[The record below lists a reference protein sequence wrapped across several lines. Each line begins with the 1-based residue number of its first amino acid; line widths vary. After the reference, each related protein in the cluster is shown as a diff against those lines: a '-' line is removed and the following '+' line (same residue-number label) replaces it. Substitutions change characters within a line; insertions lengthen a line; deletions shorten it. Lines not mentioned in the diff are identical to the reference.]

1 MIHDF
6 KQFPRNEPVAARDK
20 NEQGRPP
27 SKVRFRTAIH
37 RFRKTFERGS
47 NLDFS
52 PAGPLT
58 ASMNMSLANLSVAQL
73 KRAVSIKEQI
83 AKLDHELAKI
93 LGDPGVI
100 NAPTARKKKRT
111 MSASARARISKA
123 QKARWAKIR
132 ATKKK

>member
-1 MIHDF
+1 
-6 KQFPRNEPVAARDK
+6 
-20 NEQGRPP
+20 
-27 SKVRFRTAIH
+27 
-37 RFRKTFERGS
+37 
-47 NLDFS
+47 
-52 PAGPLT
+52 
-58 ASMNMSLANLSVAQL
+58 MNMSLANLSVAQL